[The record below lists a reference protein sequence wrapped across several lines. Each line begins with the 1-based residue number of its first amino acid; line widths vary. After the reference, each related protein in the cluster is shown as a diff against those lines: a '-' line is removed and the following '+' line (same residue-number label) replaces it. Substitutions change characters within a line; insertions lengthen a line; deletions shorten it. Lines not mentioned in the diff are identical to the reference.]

1 MTDDPDTLSG
11 QVFAVAGSS
20 RGIGAALVVRLAEL
34 GAAVVVNGRDRYVV
48 EETVDTIRAA
58 GGRAEPVVGSAA
70 DAAVAHTLV
79 RTPVECF
86 GRLDGVA
93 TCAGVAEPPGS
104 SVLTMDSEVFA
115 DVVAS
120 HLTSAF
126 EVTRAA
132 APVLAE
138 TGGGSIV
145 LSGSAAALGIF
156 GGSAYPAAKAGV
168 TGLALAAA
176 ADLRH
181 LGVRVNVV
189 MPGARTRLSIGE
201 DYHRHIDGLRDR
213 GILDDGT
220 HAAAADPAPAEY
232 VTSTYAHLLS
242 RESAPLT
249 GEVFSAAGNFLGRY
263 APAELHLL
271 AYADHV
277 DTPAMTLTQVAAAMA
292 DGGGV
297 GVPTRTGDM
306 PPRRG

>member
-1 MTDDPDTLSG
+1 MTDDPDMLSG

-48 EETVDTIRAA
+48 EETVATIRAA

-70 DAAVAHTLV
+70 DAAVAHALV
-79 RTPVECF
+79 RTAVESF

-93 TCAGVAEPPGS
+93 NCAGVAEPPGS
-104 SVLTMDSEVFA
+104 SVLSMDSEVFA
-115 DVVAS
+115 DVVGS

-138 TGGGSIV
+138 GGGGSIV
-145 LSGSAAALGIF
+145 LSGSAAAMGIF

-189 MPGARTRLSIGE
+189 MPGARTRLSTGE
-201 DYHRHIDGLRDR
+201 DYHRHIDDLRDR

-232 VTSTYAHLLS
+232 VTSAYAYLLS
-242 RESAPLT
+242 QVSAPLT
-249 GEVFSAAGNFLGRY
+249 GEVVSAAGNFLGRY
-263 APAELHLL
+263 TPAELQLL

-277 DTPAMTLTQVAAAMA
+277 DTPPMTLDRVAEAVE
-292 DGGGV
+292 GV
-297 GVPTRTGDM
+297 RMRGDRGR
-306 PPRRG
+306 PRSRS

>member
-1 MTDDPDTLSG
+1 VSDASDTLEG

-20 RGIGAALVVRLAEL
+20 RGIGAALVIRLAGL
-34 GAAVVVNGRDRYVV
+34 GAAVVVNGRDEYVV
-48 EETVDTIRAA
+48 DEIVRGIDES
-58 GGRAEPVVGSAA
+58 GGRAAAVVGSVA
-70 DAAVAHTLV
+70 DPAVAHALV
-79 RTPVECF
+79 RSAVDTF
-86 GRLDGVA
+86 GHLDGVA
-93 TCAGVAEPPGS
+93 NCAGVAEPPGS
-104 SVLTMDSEVFA
+104 SILAIDSEEFA

-120 HLTSAF
+120 HLTSSF

-138 TGGGSIV
+138 TGGGSIL

-189 MPGARTRLSIGE
+189 MPGARTRLSTGE
-201 DYHRHIDGLRDR
+201 DYRRHIDGLRNR
-213 GILDDGT
+213 GILDAGT

-232 VTSTYAHLLS
+232 VTSAYAYLLS
-242 RESAPLT
+242 RASAPLT

-263 APAELHLL
+263 APAELELL
-271 AYADHV
+271 AYADH
-277 DTPAMTLTQVAAAMA
+277 DETPPMTLAQVGEGMA
-292 DGGGV
+292 GVSGGEV
-297 GVPTRTGDM
+297 GDPASGGR
-306 PPRRG
+306 